1 MIRCHSARRHE
12 RENGMKKYL
21 ITVAFILGAPQS
33 LLAQA
38 DAFLVILDNTTNA
51 CRVVAKNDLPASRRL
66 DTYSWANTPRR
77 MRPIML

>member
-1 MIRCHSARRHE
+1 
-12 RENGMKKYL
+12 MKKYL

-51 CRVVAKNDLPASRRL
+51 CRVVAKNDLPASQSSARYIQL
-66 DTYSWANTPRR
+66 GQYASKDEANHALSAMIGGQCPSRS
-77 MRPIML
+77 